1 MKGLVSGLLLL
12 VFVSRAQPQNEP
24 VRPLVT
30 QQIDNS
36 RTITQPSAT
45 HPLARPEFQ
54 IGEAPGD
61 LPMEHMML
69 VLKRSPQQEATLQTL
84 LQTQQDK
91 SSPQYH
97 RWLQPQEF
105 GRQFGPSDDDLQRIS
120 SWLESQ
126 GFQIGQVSA
135 GRTTIEFSGVASQV
149 QQAFHTAIRKYSI
162 NGQEHWANSSDPQIP
177 AALEPAVAGVASL
190 NDFLS
195 QPQVKMSDQ
204 RVTRSEAP
212 GFAPQLTSGGAHAL
226 APADFGVIYNINPL
240 YQAGLNG
247 SGTTIAVLG
256 RSNFKM
262 QDVQD
267 FRRVFGLPSN
277 APQIVLNGSDPGDL
291 GGSEGAEAVLDVSWA
306 GAIAPSATVKFI
318 LSASTNT
325 TDGVDLSAQY
335 AINNNLANVITES
348 FAGCEAQ
355 YSQAEATAHA
365 SLAQQAAA
373 QGITYIVSSG
383 DTGSAGCD
391 VPTSRNATGPA
402 SVNILASN
410 PYTVA
415 VGGTVFNENGNGGYW
430 GAQNGSGLGSAR
442 SYIPENVW
450 NASCDQFTC
459 GMNASLWAGGGG
471 RSNFYSKPS
480 WQAGAPG
487 IPSDGARDLPDVS
500 FTAAANNDPY
510 LLCLNGSCGAN
521 SSGSVSFA
529 AIGGTSASAP
539 AFAGIMALVNQKT
552 NSRQGQANYV
562 LYRLAASQDY
572 SRCNGSNT
580 AGLPSSNCIFQDV
593 TVGTNAVPG
602 QAGYQAGYG
611 YDLATGLGSINAANL
626 VNQWSG
632 SSGFTASYYT
642 VVNRGSGKV
651 LAVQNQA
658 TNDGAAIDQEDFWN
672 GSGQEWQLVP
682 ADSVYYRII
691 SKNSGKALDVNDV
704 SLANGAKVQQWSYWG
719 GPNQQWRLIP
729 TDSGYYRIVSKNSGK
744 VLDVTN
750 RSTDS
755 GASIQQWDFAGGANQ
770 QWQLNPVQ

>member
-45 HPLARPEFQ
+45 HPMARPEFQ

-69 VLKRSPQQEATLQTL
+69 VLKRSPQQEAALQTL

-97 RWLQPQEF
+97 RWLKPQEF

-177 AALEPAVAGVASL
+177 AALAPAVAGVASL

-277 APQIVLNGSDPGDL
+277 TPQIVLNGSDPGDL
-291 GGSEGAEAVLDVSWA
+291 GGGEEAEAVLDVSWA
-306 GAIAPSATVKFI
+306 G
-318 LSASTNT
+318 
-325 TDGVDLSAQY
+325 
-335 AINNNLANVITES
+335 
-348 FAGCEAQ
+348 
-355 YSQAEATAHA
+355 
-365 SLAQQAAA
+365 
-373 QGITYIVSSG
+373 G
-383 DTGSAGCD
+383 D
-391 VPTSRNATGPA
+391 R
-402 SVNILASN
+402 
-410 PYTVA
+410 A
-415 VGGTVFNENGNGGYW
+415 VRHGKIY
-430 GAQNGSGLGSAR
+430 
-442 SYIPENVW
+442 P
-450 NASCDQFTC
+450 
-459 GMNASLWAGGGG
+459 
-471 RSNFYSKPS
+471 
-480 WQAGAPG
+480 
-487 IPSDGARDLPDVS
+487 
-500 FTAAANNDPY
+500 
-510 LLCLNGSCGAN
+510 
-521 SSGSVSFA
+521 
-529 AIGGTSASAP
+529 
-539 AFAGIMALVNQKT
+539 
-552 NSRQGQANYV
+552 
-562 LYRLAASQDY
+562 
-572 SRCNGSNT
+572 
-580 AGLPSSNCIFQDV
+580 
-593 TVGTNAVPG
+593 VG
-602 QAGYQAGYG
+602 
-611 YDLATGLGSINAANL
+611 
-626 VNQWSG
+626 
-632 SSGFTASYYT
+632 FH
-642 VVNRGSGKV
+642 KHH
-651 LAVQNQA
+651 
-658 TNDGAAIDQEDFWN
+658 
-672 GSGQEWQLVP
+672 
-682 ADSVYYRII
+682 
-691 SKNSGKALDVNDV
+691 
-704 SLANGAKVQQWSYWG
+704 
-719 GPNQQWRLIP
+719 
-729 TDSGYYRIVSKNSGK
+729 
-744 VLDVTN
+744 
-750 RSTDS
+750 
-755 GASIQQWDFAGGANQ
+755 
-770 QWQLNPVQ
+770 